1 MERNITTVGKGSHY
15 SLETNKEGNLRKL
28 ASPFQKM
35 EKSNSIDECNAV
47 IQE

>member
-1 MERNITTVGKGSHY
+1 MERDITTVGKGSHY
-15 SLETNKEGNLRKL
+15 SLETNKEGNLRRL
-28 ASPFQKM
+28 ASPVQKM